1 MRKISF
7 AIVTFLVGLVGLSGP
22 YLPHVGALTAPAV
35 VRTYVTAGSWR
46 YTVTAT
52 DAATFTVSGRDPNQ
66 AVTATGGCR
75 NVYYKVRSRSYYQAT
90 VCAIPGTVSFTTPI
104 MFPCDSLFSI
114 AADGAVFFSDLPNSP
129 CPPPPPPAVTVTQP
143 DDSTIVLTN
152 PATVPQQGTVS
163 FIVAA
168 ADAAIQADNDV
179 IYSVQTRIAA
189 SGPNHYVYYW
199 ATVQVTLDPGQ
210 VVTITLTPG
219 APELIGDTLY
229 VCQGVTV
236 SKPARH
242 CLGTYV
248 AVPVAV
254 VA

>member
-7 AIVTFLVGLVGLSGP
+7 AIVTFLMGLVGLSGP
-22 YLPHVGALTAPAV
+22 YLPHVAALTPPAV
-35 VRTYVTAGSWR
+35 TRTYVTVGSWR

-52 DAATFTVSGRDPNQ
+52 DPATFTPSGQDPNE
-66 AVTATGGCR
+66 AVYTTGGCK
-75 NVYYKVRSRSYYQAT
+75 NVYRKVRARSYYQSTTCAT
-90 VCAIPGTVSFTTPI
+90 PGTVAFTTPI
-104 MFPCDSLFSI
+104 MFPCDQLFSI
-114 AADGAVFFSDLPNSP
+114 AADGATFFSDLPNSP

-143 DDSTIVLTN
+143 DASTIVLTN
-152 PATVPQQGTVS
+152 PATVAQLGSVS

-168 ADAAIQADNDV
+168 ADSSIQADADV
-179 IYSVQTRIAA
+179 AYSVQTRIAA

-219 APELIGDTLY
+219 VPELIGDTLY

-236 SKPARH
+236 TKPFHH
-242 CLGTYV
+242 CLGTWV
-248 AVPVAV
+248 PAVPA
-254 VA
+254 